1 MAKKMTLAELRSR
14 MKQENSQNSS
24 GPSNYYPFFNMKEN
38 EQAVVRFLP
47 DKNEDNPNGFYITKF
62 SHELLING
70 EKKRTPCRSM
80 YQDEDGN
87 KEACPI
93 CELSQ
98 QYFKKE
104 DKPNGLKYWKKKQYL
119 ANVLIVSDPLPAD
132 KETKKNHE
140 GTVKILSFGKKI
152 YDAINDAIDSGEIDE
167 LPYSY
172 EAGTD
177 FIIKK
182 TKNGDHAAYERSKF
196 ARNPSE
202 LDEETIA
209 HVEEAIID
217 LSTLVP
223 KDPGYDKLEAMLD
236 AHLTGSS
243 YKDSDADD
251 DAPAPRAKKPARD
264 EDDDDI
270 PMPRSKKPTHDE
282 DDDAPAPRAKKP
294 ARDEDDDDAADSA
307 PRAKKPARDDDDDAP
322 APRSKKPANDSADE
336 DEDAEAEALLA
347 AIRNRNRK

>member
-1 MAKKMTLAELRSR
+1 MAKMTLAELRSR
-14 MKQENSQNSS
+14 MKQETQKSS

-38 EQAVVRFLP
+38 EQAVIRFLP

-62 SHELLING
+62 THELLING
-70 EKKRTPCRSM
+70 EKKRIACRSM
-80 YQDEDGN
+80 YADEDGN

-104 DKPNGLKYWKKKQYL
+104 DKQNGLKFWKKKQYL
-119 ANVLIVSDPLPAD
+119 ANVLIVTDPLPAD
-132 KETKKNHE
+132 KETKKTNE

-152 YDAINDAIDSGEIDE
+152 YESINDAIDSGEIEE

-217 LSTLVP
+217 LSTLIP

-236 AHLTGSS
+236 AHLTGAS
-243 YKDSDADD
+243 YREDGES
-251 DAPAPRAKKPARD
+251 D
-264 EDDDDI
+264 EDE
-270 PMPRSKKPTHDE
+270 P
-282 DDDAPAPRAKKP
+282 
-294 ARDEDDDDAADSA
+294 
-307 PRAKKPARDDDDDAP
+307 P
-322 APRSKKPANDSADE
+322 APRSKKPARDEDEDDAPPRKAAKPARDEDDEDEPPAPRSKKPARDEDEDDAPPRKSKPAPAADAD

-347 AIRNRNRK
+347 TIRNRNRK